1 MDWKPSEY
9 ELSGPPPPSPWKWFF
24 PLLALVA
31 AFIGVTYWLHR
42 RGQAAA
48 ETPPAA
54 RPETAR
60 DPEQAKAPPEYW
72 TPLVWPTVR
81 TNLLDAPAEESFQDT
96 GTGNP
101 ESGRYGSVR
110 TGSSGLAQFHEGID
124 VRSATRDRSGQPLDE
139 VRAIAAG
146 RVAYASRVAGNSNY
160 GKYVVL
166 LHPDA
171 IGEVFTLY
179 AHLADVAA
187 GIRSGA
193 PIAAGGSIGRMGN
206 TSSSGL
212 PMVRAHLHL
221 EAGLVLNMRFAEWG
235 RARGLKPDHGNWHG
249 WNLLG
254 IDPLSLFRYA
264 REHGRLDFGGLLKA
278 TPAAFTIAVR
288 AGQTPEFFRRHTALW
303 EGAPFDGGA
312 LAVTATENGLP
323 LAGRN
328 LTAEERTALGRAAAI
343 VLAADAG
350 VLGRNGRRLVQQKAG
365 RWIPGS
371 NAEEWLEILLYPERV
386 R

>member
-9 ELSGPPPPSPWKWFF
+9 ELSGPPPPSPWTWFF

-31 AFIGVTYWLHR
+31 IVIGITYWWHR
-42 RGQAAA
+42 RGEEAA
-48 ETPPAA
+48 EAPPAA
-54 RPETAR
+54 RPETAPVP
-60 DPEQAKAPPEYW
+60 DPAKPTPEFW
-72 TPLVWPTVR
+72 TALVWPTVR
-81 TNLLDAPAEESFQDT
+81 TNLLDAPAAESFQDT

-124 VRSATRDRSGQPLDE
+124 VRSAARDRSGRPLDE
-139 VRAIAAG
+139 VRSIAAG

-171 IGEVFTLY
+171 VGEVFSLY
-179 AHLADVAA
+179 AHLADVAD
-187 GIRSGA
+187 GIRPGA
-193 PIAAGGSIGRMGN
+193 AIAAGAPIGRMGN

-264 REHGRLDFGGLLKA
+264 REHGRLDFGGLLRA
-278 TPAAFTIAVR
+278 TPPGFTLAVR
-288 AGQTPEFFRRHTALW
+288 TTRLPDFFRRHAALW

-312 LAVTATENGLP
+312 LAITATDNGLP

-328 LTAEERTALGRAAAI
+328 LTPEERTALGRQPAV

-350 VLGRNGRRLVQQKAG
+350 VLGRNGRRLVQQKSG
-365 RWIPGS
+365 RWVPGS